1 MSKTSCNWLV
11 VLLIAATPIL
21 SEAAPG
27 NTGAVFVMTNAA
39 EKNEIIAFERNSDGS
54 LYDAGRYATG
64 GRGSGGVT
72 DPLQSQGALTLSQDH
87 SLLFAV
93 NAGSGTVSVL
103 RVRHSALAFVDKA
116 PSGGAEPV
124 AVAQWNNLVY
134 VLNAGG
140 PGSVVAFRL
149 DGNDNLK
156 QIRNSTVF
164 LTANTTG
171 ASSVS
176 ISPDGQFLVVTERTP
191 NNIDIYPIKT
201 DGTLGRAVVSHS
213 SAPGVFAASFSSLR
227 TIVVSEIGPAGA
239 SNGSTISSYSVLA
252 TGTLSAISLAVPTLG
267 AANCW
272 NAMTP
277 NTKWIYASNAGSSN
291 ISGFANGNNGA
302 LTPIGGTIAGVNPPN
317 SGNLNIAIST
327 DGKYLYSLNSGT
339 GNIGIFAIGQDG
351 LLSSL
356 GDVGDFTPA
365 SGFNGIA
372 AY

>member
-1 MSKTSCNWLV
+1 MV
-11 VLLIAATPIL
+11 VLIATTPMLTEAATGK
-21 SEAAPG
+21 A
-27 NTGAVFVMTNAA
+27 GAVFVMTNAA
-39 EKNEIIAFERNSDGS
+39 DKNEIIAFERNPMEVFTMRAAMRRAEGAAAVLPIHCNPRAS
-54 LYDAGRYATG
+54 LI
-64 GRGSGGVT
+64 
-72 DPLQSQGALTLSQDH
+72 LSQDH

-103 RVRHSALAFVDKA
+103 RVRHAALTFVDKA

-124 AVAQWNNLVY
+124 AVAQWNDLVY

-149 DGNDNLK
+149 DGNNNLK

-227 TIVVSEIGPAGA
+227 TIVVSETGPAGA

-277 NTKWIYASNAGSSN
+277 NGEVDLRLECRFLEYFRLCQWEQRIAD
-291 ISGFANGNNGA
+291 ANRRDDRRRQSA
-302 LTPIGGTIAGVNPPN
+302 EQRESQYRDL
-317 SGNLNIAIST
+317 
-327 DGKYLYSLNSGT
+327 DGW
-339 GNIGIFAIGQDG
+339 
-351 LLSSL
+351 
-356 GDVGDFTPA
+356 
-365 SGFNGIA
+365 
-372 AY
+372 